1 MADNEIGFQLNVDG
15 FRKLNAYAHSV
26 NPTVAGSAAAS
37 SAPPIFDS
45 SEQIQMQNLPTHP
58 LLVPLS
64 ESIKASAGKME
75 HSVLDHAAASCQKL
89 GGGSTIFCKSG
100 KDRTGMQVTFKEAQ
114 FIQRFIDRKDAVSS
128 EEIFAKAT
136 TLRIYGNRV
145 PICEKNA
152 GEAMYAFNPLQAQF
166 MPAMLKP
173 PPITTQWKKPET

>member
-1 MADNEIGFQLNVDG
+1 
-15 FRKLNAYAHSV
+15 
-26 NPTVAGSAAAS
+26 
-37 SAPPIFDS
+37 
-45 SEQIQMQNLPTHP
+45 
-58 LLVPLS
+58 
-64 ESIKASAGKME
+64 
-75 HSVLDHAAASCQKL
+75 
-89 GGGSTIFCKSG
+89 
-100 KDRTGMQVTFKEAQ
+100 MQVTFKEAQ
-114 FIQRFIDRKDAVSS
+114 FIQRFVDRKEAVSS